1 MSKYFNNISFYQSRV
16 CILASLIFLEF
27 WSNFCIIICCTPPSK
42 EAQGLYQEVLR
53 HLAQTCFWRLHASSH
68 PIHSIYG
75 EAHFDGFLIWDLFPR
90 SINSYFFLHLSFP
103 TSTLFFR
110 QMMSNLDVSRYF
122 SYINSR
128 KIYYMAFNFIKQII
142 PLLPKKNFIGRSY
155 KFWDASHITIVLILY
170 YAKSLYYALGGAEE
184 MHAFENRITSRI
196 LRINK
201 L

>member
-90 SINSYFFLHLSFP
+90 SINSYFFSSSFISNFHTLLSADDVKP
-103 TSTLFFR
+103 RCQSLFFLY
-110 QMMSNLDVSRYF
+110 Q
-122 SYINSR
+122 
-128 KIYYMAFNFIKQII
+128 
-142 PLLPKKNFIGRSY
+142 LPKNLLHGFQFY
-155 KFWDASHITIVLILY
+155 KVDYSPPPKKKLY
-170 YAKSLYYALGGAEE
+170 R
-184 MHAFENRITSRI
+184 AF
-196 LRINK
+196 L
-201 L
+201 